1 MNGIGLDCGNTTV
14 KLVLLSPT
22 GELLWSKI
30 AAHRGS
36 AIPAA
41 RRLLGEL
48 LQWDSGVCGC
58 PVVLTGSAGE
68 RLLEICPGLSNL
80 GDIPAIHRG
89 VILLAPEAR
98 SVIEIGS
105 QNARFLTGFGS

>member
-48 LQWDSGVCGC
+48 LQWDSGVCGRPFPHQPGVRATPAVC
-58 PVVLTGSAGE
+58 GQRALRRRD
-68 RLLEICPGLSNL
+68 RLLL
-80 GDIPAIHRG
+80 
-89 VILLAPEAR
+89 
-98 SVIEIGS
+98 
-105 QNARFLTGFGS
+105 

>member
-22 GELLWSKI
+22 GELLWSKT

-89 VILLAPEAR
+89 
-98 SVIEIGS
+98 
-105 QNARFLTGFGS
+105 